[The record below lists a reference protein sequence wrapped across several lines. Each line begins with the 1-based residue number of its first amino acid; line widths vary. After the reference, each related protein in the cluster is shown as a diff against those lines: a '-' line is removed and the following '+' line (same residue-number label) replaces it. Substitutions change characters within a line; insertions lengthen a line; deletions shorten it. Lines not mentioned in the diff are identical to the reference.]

1 MITPVLK
8 DYLEE
13 AGVDYEVM
21 EHPQAI
27 TAAEVAHV
35 EALDEWDVA
44 KSVIVLTDQGLAMV
58 VLPGPLKVDLERAK
72 TELAMPAVR
81 IADEVDFVD
90 AFPDCEPGAEP
101 PFGNLYDLPT
111 FVDRS
116 LRAERIT
123 FNAGSHSTTVTMN
136 RADYMDLV
144 EPEVVDL
151 ATTQI

>member
-1 MITPVLK
+1 MIASVLK

-13 AGVDYEVM
+13 AGVDYEVT
-21 EHPQAI
+21 EHAQAI

-35 EALDEWDVA
+35 EEIDEWDVA
-44 KSVIVLTDQGLAMV
+44 KSVMVLTDQGLAMV
-58 VLPGPLKVDLERAK
+58 VLPAPLKIDLARAK

-123 FNAGSHSTTVTMN
+123 FNAGSHTTTVTMS
-136 RADYMDLV
+136 RSDYLDLV
-144 EPEVVDL
+144 EAEIVDL
-151 ATTQI
+151 ATSAV